1 MMTSYYK
8 EHEKFYVA
16 VDIIIFGFDG
26 ERLNLLLIKRNF
38 PPAEGKWSLMGGF
51 LNKKESL
58 DQTAKRVL
66 FTLTGLNNVFL
77 EQLLTY
83 GDVYRDPGE
92 RVISVA
98 YYALIKIDD
107 YDENLMEKHNARWFP
122 ITDYPSLIFDH
133 NTMVKK
139 ALARLRRKTKT
150 QPIGLEMLPTKITI
164 PRLQKLYEAIYL
176 KKFDKRNFRKKIL
189 GYGVLVRLDE
199 KEKESSKKGA
209 FYYYFDE
216 EKYHQ
221 LVENGFSFTVNV

>member
-1 MMTSYYK
+1 
-8 EHEKFYVA
+8 
-16 VDIIIFGFDG
+16 
-26 ERLNLLLIKRNF
+26 
-38 PPAEGKWSLMGGF
+38 MGGF
-51 LNKKESL
+51 LNNKENL
-58 DQTAKRVL
+58 DQAAKRVL

-107 YDENLMEKHNARWFP
+107 YDKNLMEKHNARWFP

-133 NTMVKK
+133 NTMVKR

-164 PRLQKLYEAIYL
+164 PQLQKLYEAI
-176 KKFDKRNFRKKIL
+176 
-189 GYGVLVRLDE
+189 YGVLVRLDE

-216 EKYHQ
+216 EKYQQ